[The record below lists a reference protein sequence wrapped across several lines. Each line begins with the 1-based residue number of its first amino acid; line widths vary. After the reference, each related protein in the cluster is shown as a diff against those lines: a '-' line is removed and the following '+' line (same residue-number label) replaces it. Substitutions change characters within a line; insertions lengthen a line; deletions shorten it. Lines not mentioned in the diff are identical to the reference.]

1 MDEIYLDTEQLELLL
16 EQNNLFLEEIAEYSA
31 QSVELLSQV
40 YTAQLFV
47 IGVVGAVAVCVI
59 LYRFLRQFY

>member
-1 MDEIYLDTEQLELLL
+1 MDESVVSSEQVVLLL
-16 EQNNLFLEEIAEYSA
+16 EQNNVHLEEIGSNIA
-31 QSVELLSQV
+31 QNVELLAQI

-59 LYRFLRQFY
+59 LYKFLRQFY

>member
-1 MDEIYLDTEQLELLL
+1 MDESVYVSESLELLL
-16 EQNNLFLEEIAEYSA
+16 EQNNLFLEEIALNSS
-31 QSVELLSQV
+31 QSVELLSQI

-59 LYRFLRQFY
+59 LYKFLRQFY

>member
-1 MDEIYLDTEQLELLL
+1 MDEVYLDTEQLELLL

-31 QSVELLSQV
+31 QSVELLAQV

-47 IGVVGAVAVCVI
+47 IGVLGAVAVCVI